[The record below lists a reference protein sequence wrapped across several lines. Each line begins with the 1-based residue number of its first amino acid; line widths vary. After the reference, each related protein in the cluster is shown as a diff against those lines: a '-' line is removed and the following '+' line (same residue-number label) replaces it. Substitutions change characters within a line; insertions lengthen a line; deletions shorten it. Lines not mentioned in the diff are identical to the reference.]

1 MAIPTKAKGP
11 RRTRTDP
18 HRLDGYVPKPTLFR
32 GIDARHLKEVQH
44 WGSDECLAHP
54 IAEEP
59 IMNNVDAKKRPA
71 PPSPEDD
78 DDDSPVDDFEE
89 SESEAADDLSDAT
102 GIDLTD
108 ASELDADNVPADEEF
123 ARVMNAPD

>member
-1 MAIPTKAKGP
+1 MT
-11 RRTRTDP
+11 
-18 HRLDGYVPKPTLFR
+18 H
-32 GIDARHLKEVQH
+32 
-44 WGSDECLAHP
+44 
-54 IAEEP
+54 
-59 IMNNVDAKKRPA
+59 VDATQRSA
-71 PPSPEDD
+71 PPSNED

-89 SESEAADDLSDAT
+89 TESDATDALSDVT